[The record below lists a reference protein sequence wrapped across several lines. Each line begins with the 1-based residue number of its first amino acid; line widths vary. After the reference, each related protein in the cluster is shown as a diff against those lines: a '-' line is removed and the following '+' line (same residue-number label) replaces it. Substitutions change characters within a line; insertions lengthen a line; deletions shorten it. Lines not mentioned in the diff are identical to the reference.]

1 LEGEKGDRRIDALRK
16 EGTCDCTP
24 LPCITLTRHL
34 PSLPLSLFTFQGEAV
49 DIETAKQ
56 KEDTVGGIVVG
67 MDQQTLQE

>member
-1 LEGEKGDRRIDALRK
+1 VHHADA
-16 EGTCDCTP
+16 
-24 LPCITLTRHL
+24 
-34 PSLPLSLFTFQGEAV
+34 PSSFFTSLFTFQGEAV